1 MWKQEI
7 LNTTNNESST
17 STNYTVLSLFDGI
30 SCGKEALN
38 RAGINIDTYYASEVN
53 DISIG
58 ISKYNHPD
66 IIQLGDVTKIDTNEL
81 PTIDLLIGGSPC
93 QNFSFS
99 GTGKGAVT
107 VEGIEITSL
116 EQYMELKEQGFQ
128 FEGQSYL
135 FWEYVRILRDVK
147 PKYFLL
153 ENVKMAEKWK
163 NVITKTLGV
172 EPILINSSLL
182 SAQSRP
188 RLYWT
193 NIPDITEPTDK
204 GLFIKDVLEDGYT
217 EKEVLSQKILDRYQP
232 IESSYAV
239 GTTKPEFRTIGQRDY
254 VFGDDNKMGCLTA
267 TDYKQPKQVLHN
279 GVIRKISPIE
289 AERFQTLSDNYTQF
303 GKFGDE
309 IKPISHTKRF
319 EVIGNGWT
327 VDIISHIFSYLKD

>member
-1 MWKQEI
+1 M
-7 LNTTNNESST
+7 NTRNESST
-17 STNYTVLSLFDGI
+17 LTNYTVLSLFDGI
-30 SCGKEALN
+30 SCGKEALS

-66 IIQLGDVTKIDTNEL
+66 IIQLGDVTKINTNEL

-116 EQYMELKEQGFQ
+116 EQYMEIKEQGFQ

-172 EPILINSSLL
+172 EPILINSSLV

-193 NIPDITEPTDK
+193 NISGITEPTDK
-204 GLFIKDVLEDGYT
+204 GLFIKDVLEDEYT

-327 VDIISHIFSYLKD
+327 VDIISHIFSYLKG

>member
-1 MWKQEI
+1 MKELTI
-7 LNTTNNESST
+7 
-17 STNYTVLSLFDGI
+17 LSLFDGI
-30 SCGKEALN
+30 SCGKEATK
-38 RAGINIDTYYASEVN
+38 RVGIKINTYYASEVN
-53 DISIG
+53 DVSIG

-172 EPILINSSLL
+172 ESILINSSLV

-193 NIPDITEPTDK
+193 NIPGITEPTDK
-204 GLFIKDVLEDGYT
+204 GLFIKDVLEDEYT
-217 EKEVLSQKILDRYQP
+217 EKEVLSQKILDRYQS

-239 GTTKPEFRTIGQRDY
+239 GTTKPEFRTIGQRDW

-279 GVIRKISPIE
+279 GVLRKISPIE
-289 AERFQTLSDNYTQF
+289 AERFQTLTDNYTQYGIF
-303 GKFGDE
+303 NGE
-309 IKPISHTKRF
+309 IKSISHTKRF

-327 VDIISHIFSYLKD
+327 VDIIAWILSFIKECEQ

>member
-1 MWKQEI
+1 ME
-7 LNTTNNESST
+7 T
-17 STNYTVLSLFDGI
+17 SNKNKDLRKDRLTVFSAFDGI
-30 SCGKEALN
+30 SCGKEALE
-38 RAGINIDTYYASEVN
+38 RAGIKVNTYYASEVN
-53 DISIG
+53 ETSIAISQ
-58 ISKYNHPD
+58 YNHPE
-66 IIQLGDVTKIDTNEL
+66 IIQLGDVTKIDTDKL
-81 PTIDLLIGGSPC
+81 PQIDLLIGGSPC

-135 FWEYVRILRDVK
+135 FWEYVRILKDIK

-172 EPILINSSLL
+172 KPIMINSNLL
-182 SAQSRP
+182 SAQNRP

-193 NIPDITEPTDK
+193 NIPGVSEPKDK
-204 GLFIKDVLEDGYT
+204 GLFIKDVLDDEYT
-217 EKEVLSQKILDRYQP
+217 EKEVLSQKIIDRYQP
-232 IESSYAV
+232 IENSSYAI

-279 GVIRKISPIE
+279 GVLRKISPIE
-289 AERFQTLSDNYTQF
+289 AERFQTLTDNYTQY

-309 IKPISHTKRF
+309 IKPISNTKRF

-327 VDIISHIFSYLKD
+327 VDIISWILSFVK

>member
-1 MWKQEI
+1 ME
-7 LNTTNNESST
+7 T
-17 STNYTVLSLFDGI
+17 SNKDLRKDELTVFSAFDGI
-30 SCGKEALN
+30 SCGKEALE
-38 RAGINIDTYYASEVN
+38 RAGIKVNTYYASEVN
-53 DISIG
+53 ETSIAISQ
-58 ISKYNHPD
+58 YNHPE
-66 IIQLGDVTKIDTNEL
+66 IIQLGDVTKIDTDKL
-81 PTIDLLIGGSPC
+81 PQIDLLIGGSPC

-135 FWEYVRILRDVK
+135 FWEYVRILKAIK

-172 EPILINSSLL
+172 EPIMINSNLL
-182 SAQSRP
+182 SAQNRP

-193 NIPDITEPTDK
+193 NIPGVSEPKDK
-204 GLFIKDVLEDGYT
+204 GLFIKDVLDDEYT
-217 EKEVLSQKILDRYQP
+217 EKEVLSQKIIDRYQP
-232 IESSYAV
+232 IENSSYAI

-267 TDYKQPKQVLHN
+267 TDYKQPK
-279 GVIRKISPIE
+279 
-289 AERFQTLSDNYTQF
+289 
-303 GKFGDE
+303 
-309 IKPISHTKRF
+309 
-319 EVIGNGWT
+319 
-327 VDIISHIFSYLKD
+327 